1 MKKYILILLTS
12 VVTLSS
18 CSDWFDVT
26 SGSEIREKDHY
37 STLAGFQQ
45 SLIGCY
51 ISMTD
56 NALYGKELSWY
67 AIEILGHQF
76 NPVTSNSSNSREMQ
90 EYEKFNYDHTQI
102 FSDIE
107 NIWAKA
113 YSVIANANEALT
125 NMEGQ
130 ESSLN
135 EVYYHVIKGEL
146 LAIRAY
152 IHFDLLRLYGYGDWK
167 NRSAELNSKKTIPY
181 VTTLSSIPTPQRT
194 GKETLQMIINDL
206 EAAEKLLKEYDP
218 ITKKHPASYYTSI
231 DADGFFKDRTLRLNY
246 YAVKA
251 LEARVYLWEGSKESI
266 DKALN
271 ATEEIITA
279 IGDNG
284 IVMYDMYTYSYLLP
298 EISQSNRSLA
308 SEALFSLNVSD
319 ITSKITSYIIPNF
332 VNTDY
337 TAMYISPTDVEN
349 IYEGINSDV
358 RFTRMLDQTQSDSRG
373 YVPMKIH
380 QASLDEFN
388 KNRLSL
394 IRLPEIFYIAAE
406 CYATSA
412 TPNLDMALQRLN
424 KIRENRG
431 ISTPLEN
438 LNADQIIKEIQKEYH
453 KEFISEG
460 VMFYYYKRTGCKS
473 IPNYSEEMTDT
484 QYLLPYPTFEI
495 QSGRVQ

>member
-152 IHFDLLRLYGYGDWK
+152 MHFDLLRLYGYGDWK
-167 NRSAELNSKKTIPY
+167 NRSAELNSP
-181 VTTLSSIPTPQRT
+181 
-194 GKETLQMIINDL
+194 
-206 EAAEKLLKEYDP
+206 
-218 ITKKHPASYYTSI
+218 
-231 DADGFFKDRTLRLNY
+231 
-246 YAVKA
+246 
-251 LEARVYLWEGSKESI
+251 
-266 DKALN
+266 
-271 ATEEIITA
+271 
-279 IGDNG
+279 
-284 IVMYDMYTYSYLLP
+284 
-298 EISQSNRSLA
+298 
-308 SEALFSLNVSD
+308 
-319 ITSKITSYIIPNF
+319 
-332 VNTDY
+332 
-337 TAMYISPTDVEN
+337 
-349 IYEGINSDV
+349 
-358 RFTRMLDQTQSDSRG
+358 
-373 YVPMKIH
+373 
-380 QASLDEFN
+380 
-388 KNRLSL
+388 
-394 IRLPEIFYIAAE
+394 
-406 CYATSA
+406 
-412 TPNLDMALQRLN
+412 
-424 KIRENRG
+424 
-431 ISTPLEN
+431 
-438 LNADQIIKEIQKEYH
+438 
-453 KEFISEG
+453 
-460 VMFYYYKRTGCKS
+460 
-473 IPNYSEEMTDT
+473 
-484 QYLLPYPTFEI
+484 
-495 QSGRVQ
+495 